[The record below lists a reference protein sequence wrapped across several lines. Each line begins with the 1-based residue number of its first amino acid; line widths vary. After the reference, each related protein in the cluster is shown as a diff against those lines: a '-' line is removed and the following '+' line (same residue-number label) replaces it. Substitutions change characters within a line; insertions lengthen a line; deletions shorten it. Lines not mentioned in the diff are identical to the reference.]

1 MGKLVFQSK
10 GVSDKAKQ
18 ITLICSIVLI
28 AAGILF
34 VIIAN
39 MKQSSG
45 TVDIGIG
52 DGISTF
58 SGSYSGGYRLPDS
71 ARHTMIF
78 AGIVVV
84 LLGVGAFFNVR
95 TANQSF
101 FKIYTG
107 KLVGQTCAGFWIF
120 TVKRQFEIDYR
131 RITDIQ
137 MISNPLIGNVI
148 YVKANGERYGLLV
161 SDNADK
167 AYGLIKKIAEYYE
180 KKFPDSVKTDY
191 AKDENNSRK
200 SNILELKPEKQQG
213 AKVELI
219 PIEFLAG
226 ISIEKVVGYIG
237 AMIVCILAFRYLR
250 VGMSQYE
257 GNEYAFAFVRESVR
271 PLGYMMHWGV
281 VIVYAGFAG
290 DYIWQMIRKKRMA
303 GIMVMTGIPM
313 FVCTLV
319 MYIGQHVYEEIEFKD
334 IPIIMYRVFGA
345 YAEMTGFAFFV
356 SIALIVAGFGV
367 ARMVQFMDV
376 RKE

>member
-1 MGKLVFQSK
+1 M
-10 GVSDKAKQ
+10 
-18 ITLICSIVLI
+18 
-28 AAGILF
+28 
-34 VIIAN
+34 
-39 MKQSSG
+39 
-45 TVDIGIG
+45 
-52 DGISTF
+52 
-58 SGSYSGGYRLPDS
+58 
-71 ARHTMIF
+71 
-78 AGIVVV
+78 
-84 LLGVGAFFNVR
+84 
-95 TANQSF
+95 
-101 FKIYTG
+101 
-107 KLVGQTCAGFWIF
+107 GQTCAGFWIF

-137 MISNPLIGNVI
+137 MISNPLIGDVI

-200 SNILELKPEKQQG
+200 SNIPELKPEKQQG

-237 AMIVCILAFRYLR
+237 AVIVCILAFRYLR

-367 ARMVQFMDV
+367 AKVMQRVSDNV
-376 RKE
+376 